1 METQRSHHEDTQGSL
16 GRSSCD
22 EKLRPPTH
30 SHGRRKAFSPYPV
43 RVLGAVMDFGEL
55 WVGKR
60 RESRRNRRFIEMP
73 LREETNGGW
82 LHKRA

>member
-1 METQRSHHEDTQGSL
+1 
-16 GRSSCD
+16 
-22 EKLRPPTH
+22 
-30 SHGRRKAFSPYPV
+30 
-43 RVLGAVMDFGEL
+43 MDFGEL